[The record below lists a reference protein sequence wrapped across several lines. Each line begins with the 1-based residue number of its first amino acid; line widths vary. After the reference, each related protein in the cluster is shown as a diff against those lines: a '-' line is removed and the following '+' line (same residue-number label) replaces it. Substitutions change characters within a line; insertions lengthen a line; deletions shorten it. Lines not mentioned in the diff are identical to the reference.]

1 MRFGL
6 TCVFLL
12 LLAPACA
19 DDPQKPADPMAPT
32 TPALNTTEAP
42 APPSMAGATVCLS
55 YARDRELVRAKLK
68 GSPTDAKLLE
78 RMKSLEALILDA
90 C

>member
-6 TCVFLL
+6 TCVILL
-12 LLAPACA
+12 LLAPACS
-19 DDPQKPADPMAPT
+19 DEPQRPADPMAPT
-32 TPALNTTEAP
+32 LNTAEAP